1 MNPTPVETFVRA
13 RRLGIV
19 FRLGDEGEIF
29 ARLPDGMDGPP
40 RWLSEA
46 KQREPEGLAFAV
58 ALGLALERGGGDV
71 ADLLKVT
78 AIEVQGVQ

>member
-29 ARLPDGMDGPP
+29 ARLPEGMDGPP
-40 RWLSEA
+40 RWLSET
-46 KQREPEGLAFAV
+46 KRSEPEGLAFAV

-71 ADLLKVT
+71 AGLLT
-78 AIEVQGVQ
+78 IQTLEFEGVQ